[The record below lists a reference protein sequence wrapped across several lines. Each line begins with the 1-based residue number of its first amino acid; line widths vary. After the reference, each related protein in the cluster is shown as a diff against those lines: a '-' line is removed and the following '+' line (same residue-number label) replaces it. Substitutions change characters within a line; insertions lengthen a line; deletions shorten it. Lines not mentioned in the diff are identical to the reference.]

1 MIKDFITRGAF
12 MRLSDMPIIN
22 PATTNLPKYRQIA
35 AVLEEFLQRANLSE
49 GDRFFSDRAL
59 AQRFSTTSVT
69 VAHSL
74 NYLVS
79 KGLLYRRAGSGTY
92 VGKRVSIRHCSRR
105 IGIICHQ
112 MIMSESAYNDI
123 VLSNFS
129 AFFEERNYECI
140 SFKGEPSEWRRLIK
154 EYELSGIMV
163 FVPEK
168 GFGEEL
174 AKLRSE
180 NIPVVSI
187 GYAMPELPEISFGS
201 DHAEAVKSAV
211 DYLCSAG
218 HRQIAIFYNKLQ
230 ASGPVFTASY
240 RQAMWNHQLPVHPL
254 WEVDTSLL
262 PRCAAP
268 FERYADLW
276 SVIQQQ
282 RAADIMPTAVLV
294 PNIYDAAA
302 IYNIAAQ
309 HNLNIPEDIS
319 LVAFDDPVFAAELN
333 PPLTVVAQDLE
344 YIASS
349 AASALLAMIENYG
362 DSKKIEYKTP
372 KLIRRKSVRRIQSEP
387 LQEVKNVE
395 K

>member
-1 MIKDFITRGAF
+1 M
-12 MRLSDMPIIN
+12 SIIN
-22 PATTNLPKYRQIA
+22 PATKNLPKYRQIA
-35 AVLEEFLQRANLSE
+35 AVLEEFLQRANLAE

-74 NYLVS
+74 NYLVN

-92 VGKRVSIRHCSRR
+92 VGKRVSVRHSCRR

-112 MIMSESAYNDI
+112 MIVADSCYNEA
-123 VLSNFS
+123 VLSKFCT
-129 AFFEERNYECI
+129 FFEKLNYECI
-140 SFKGEPSEWRRLIK
+140 SFKGNPSEWRRLIK

-168 GFGEEL
+168 GFGAEL
-174 AKLRSE
+174 SNLRAE
-180 NIPVVSI
+180 NIPIVSI
-187 GYAMPELPEISFGS
+187 GYAIPELPEISFGT

-218 HRQIAIFYNKLQ
+218 HRQIAIFYNNLQ
-230 ASGPVFTASY
+230 ASGPVYAASY

-268 FERYADLW
+268 LERYADLW
-276 SVIQQQ
+276 SIIQQQ
-282 RAADIMPTAVLV
+282 KAANIMPTAVLV

-302 IYNIAAQ
+302 LYNIAAQ

-319 LVAFDDPVFAAELN
+319 LIAFDDPVFAAELN
-333 PPLTVVAQDLE
+333 PPLTVVAQDLD

-349 AASALLAMIENYG
+349 AASALLAMIENHG
-362 DSKKIEYKTP
+362 EPKKIEYRKP
-372 KLIRRKSVRRIQSEP
+372 NLICRKSVRQILTEP